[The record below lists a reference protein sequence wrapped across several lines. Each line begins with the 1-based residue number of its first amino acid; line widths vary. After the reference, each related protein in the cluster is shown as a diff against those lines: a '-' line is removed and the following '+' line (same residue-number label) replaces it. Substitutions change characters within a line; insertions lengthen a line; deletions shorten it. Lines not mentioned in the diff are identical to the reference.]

1 MKTVTVSSRVF
12 EAMQNLNIQELSS
25 YTQNEIRPILPSL
38 VRMSLL
44 SPLDN
49 TKSSMDSRKQILA
62 LLVGIEVVN
71 NIVAFLQV
79 NYHEL
84 ETDLKKEQQTRQ
96 KGGVASEN
104 FLLYGLQSGI
114 ALGFER
120 ADVTRKVR
128 IVLSEIFFI
137 QAQLTEYTLSN
148 NRPVGEFIIKQS
160 ELFED
165 GIYMEEII
173 DIICISLAELPSLL
187 NVQELIDV
195 LLYVNNGS
203 RIICSIV
210 ANFPDCYRDV
220 VSNLITNCD
229 EDMPDGKLKLSVLYA
244 LSEMNPKQALSTRA
258 ICVDLMK
265 VPSFML
271 KLSLKYP
278 QDLIAFISG
287 MLLGNDQVV
296 RSWFAGFVRSS
307 QKRKTDALQVAREE
321 LLLQLKYLVNLSNVS
336 KSAEDY
342 TVQAAA
348 LLRLYCALRGI
359 AGIKFHEDE
368 ISYIM
373 QLITTRPTPTQSGI
387 RFVSLGLC
395 MLIASPTLISNQN
408 LETKAIEWMQW
419 LIKEESY
426 LSNKSGT
433 SSSLGEMLL
442 LMAIHFHSSQ
452 ISAVGELIC
461 STLHMKIPIRPN
473 STSRMKQIFTQDLF
487 SEQVVA
493 AHAVKVPVTPHLNAN
508 IPGYLPVHCIHQLLK
523 CKTFLKHKVIIK
535 SWIYKQ
541 ICNCRKPLHPVMPA
555 LIEVYVN
562 SLILPNQGSGSGKFN
577 NDHLHKPL
585 SENEILRIFKA
596 SGSQTFK
603 LNLDSVPGHYDYGD
617 IKTTDSDNGDDR
629 LKISCDLTSQ
639 LLVLYYLVLYE
650 DTRLSNTSMIVM
662 NGRKAK
668 TYSND
673 FLSELPI
680 KYLLQKAQKYQ
691 HEYVGLFHP
700 LLRLLVS
707 NFPHLS
713 MVDDWIEKSTNL
725 VFLSSSTW
733 LMGLEIKEQHLID
746 AFDELEVN
754 PSKIMKILRVMLKQ
768 PPTDLWQFATVFV
781 KNINKMLEN
790 NVPRLIKELY
800 RKVWLRLNSVLPK
813 RLWVETINALM
824 PQRGAIHTH
833 NCAHENALLDPLNV
847 LRCNEK
853 VFRCPDVLII
863 VLRILQASLA
873 ASKAQLHRHVQDKP
887 MFDKNGQL
895 QSEMEREELKTALI
909 ASQESAAVQILLETS
924 IKKTEDIIKFGTS
937 WTLREIHGIVCSY
950 IHHAFISEPSL
961 AKLVHFQTYPR
972 ELLSITVRGVPS
984 MHICIDFLHEILGM
998 PEMERQIFT
1007 IDLTSYLV
1015 LRYSIPKSLSVA
1027 KLCVSTVLTLLGLLS
1042 NDAKVE
1048 MFSKILPAIVRFSE
1062 AFPVLLDDCIS
1073 FLMQAGRSLY
1083 SRDTLGRDASCMAL
1097 LPLQTSSK
1105 SLSNLKNSQ
1114 GAKKLVSAVENSFS
1128 SLIDEAISQVELY

>member
-1 MKTVTVSSRVF
+1 MNENTVSNRVF

-96 KGGVASEN
+96 KGSLSSEN
-104 FLLYGLQSGI
+104 LHLFGLQSGI

-128 IVLSEIFFI
+128 VVLSEIFYI
-137 QAQLTEYTLSN
+137 QTQLLEYTLSN
-148 NRPVGEFIIKQS
+148 NRSTGEFLIKQS

-165 GIYMEEII
+165 GIYLEEII

-195 LLYVNNGS
+195 LVYVNNGP

-220 VSNLITNCD
+220 VSNMITNCD
-229 EDMPDGKLKLSVLYA
+229 EDLADGKLKLAVLYA

-258 ICVDLMK
+258 VCVDLMK

-271 KLSLKYP
+271 RLSLKYP

-307 QKRKTDALQVAREE
+307 QKRKGDALHIAREE
-321 LLLQLKYLVNLSNVS
+321 LLQQLKHLVNLSHMP
-336 KSAEDY
+336 KSSEDY
-342 TVQAAA
+342 TVKASA

-359 AGIKFHEDE
+359 AGIKFNEDE
-368 ISYIM
+368 ISFIM
-373 QLITTRPTPTQSGI
+373 QLITTRPTPTQSLI

-395 MLIASPTLISNQN
+395 MLIASPSLIANPN
-408 LETKAIEWMQW
+408 LEAKAIEWMHW
-419 LIKEESY
+419 LIKEESF
-426 LSNKSGT
+426 LSNNSGT
-433 SSSLGEMLL
+433 SSSL
-442 LMAIHFHSSQ
+442 
-452 ISAVGELIC
+452 GELIC

-493 AHAVKVPVTPHLNAN
+493 AHAVKVPVTLNLNAN

-523 CKTFLKHKVIIK
+523 CKTFLKHKVTIK

-562 SLILPNQGSGSGKFN
+562 SLILPNQGSGSGKFSS
-577 NDHLHKPL
+577 DHLHKPL
-585 SENEILRIFKA
+585 SETEILRIFTSSNSEA
-596 SGSQTFK
+596 FK
-603 LNLDSVPGHYDYGD
+603 LNFDHVPGQYDFGE
-617 IKTTDSDNGDDR
+617 IKNGETDDGDD
-629 LKISCDLTSQ
+629 LIKISCSLTSQ

-650 DTRLSNTSMIVM
+650 DTRLCNTSMIVM

-668 TYSND
+668 SYSNE

-680 KYLLQKAQKYQ
+680 KFLLQKAQKYQ

-713 MVDDWIEKSTNL
+713 MVDDWIEKSTSL

-733 LMGLEIKEQHLID
+733 LIGFDITEQHLID
-746 AFDELEVN
+746 AFDELDVN
-754 PSKIMKILRVMLKQ
+754 PSNIMKILRAMLKR
-768 PPTDLWQFATVFV
+768 PPTDLWRFATVFV
-781 KNINKMLEN
+781 KNINKMLETS
-790 NVPRLIKELY
+790 VPRLIKELY
-800 RKVWLRLNSVLPK
+800 RKVWLRLNSILPK
-813 RLWVETINALM
+813 RLWVETINAVM
-824 PQRGAIHTH
+824 PQMGAFHTH
-833 NCAHENALLDPLNV
+833 NFVHENVLLDPLHI

-873 ASKAQLHRHVQDKP
+873 ASKAQLNRHIQDKP

-909 ASQESAAVQILLETS
+909 ASQESAAVQILLEAS
-924 IKKTEDIIKFGTS
+924 IKKKTDIIRFGTS

-972 ELLSITVRGVPS
+972 ELLGIAVRGVPS

-1048 MFSKILPAIVRFSE
+1048 MFNKILPAIVRFSE

-1073 FLMQAGRSLY
+1073 FLIQAGRSLY
-1083 SRDTLGRDASCMAL
+1083 SRDNLGRDASCTAL

-1105 SLSNLKNSQ
+1105 STSNLRNAQST
-1114 GAKKLVSAVENSFS
+1114 KKLVLAVEQSFS
-1128 SLIDEAISQVELY
+1128 NLMDDAVSQVELY